1 LFLFCLTSF
10 FFFHQGL
17 FAAFKVADFSAITR
31 DDTASAAAA
40 AAEQRRKAAAAHE
53 AALAAVQKR
62 EAEDKELADDTGF
75 WARLIPESERQVDE
89 PEEKEDAAANAFGIV
104 PARKAARAVQNLNE
118 NRLAQSRISSSSST
132 ANAAA
137 KQAAAAAA
145 AAAAEKALSR
155 EDRVARETLSARDVR
170 VLLRGIM
177 RFGFDEEN
185 PPRLEDIIVQGK
197 LQNKDRQTVLQ
208 AGVAVLRMA
217 RKVVADPPSAP
228 PPDEAN
234 ASTAAT
240 TEAAKK
246 TPKFD
251 PMRFDFRG
259 ESVNA
264 QQLVARIDGLAE
276 LRKRLVALGD
286 NARSFRLP
294 VTVKAPQNGWE
305 VGWSPADD
313 AMLLIGVFK
322 YGVGAWQ
329 QIRDEPQLRLTGKIQ
344 QNASA
349 AAADAAEGD
358 GAAAAAP
365 TKETAE
371 SADPSKPG
379 AAASHL
385 SRRVD
390 TLLRE
395 LCRAASASN
404 GTTTAAASSSSTA
417 ATSGGAKAPPKR
429 KAPLPGGSAAA
440 AKSDSSQPKSKS
452 AKTAAKKSAS
462 SASLIGEPIVSLND
476 NEVDNE
482 LYERAR
488 GYMSAVKEQL
498 KKMAALPSRSDL
510 GADEKRQRTKTYMLA
525 VGAHIETVVE
535 EKRAGGAF
543 SVARLQLL
551 RRHMWFYAAKYTTT
565 DSAKLEAAYRM
576 LQVVAQKAAK
586 Q

>member
-1 LFLFCLTSF
+1 L
-10 FFFHQGL
+10 QGL

-62 EAEDKELADDTGF
+62 EVEDKELADDSGF
-75 WARLIPESERQVDE
+75 WARLIPESERFVE
-89 PEEKEDAAANAFGIV
+89 VPEEKDDAAASAFGIV

-118 NRLAQSRISSSSST
+118 NRLAQSRSST
-132 ANAAA
+132 THGNASATA
-137 KQAAAAAA
+137 EKAAAA
-145 AAAAEKALSR
+145 AAAAEKAMSR
-155 EDRVARETLSARDVR
+155 EDRVARETLNARDVR

-177 RFGFDEEN
+177 RFGWHDDEN
-185 PPRLEDIIVQGK
+185 PPRFDDIVVQGK

-208 AGVAVLRMA
+208 AGSAVVRKA

-228 PPDEAN
+228 PADEAN
-234 ASTAAT
+234 ASTAAAGDA
-240 TEAAKK
+240 AAKK

-264 QQLVARIDGLAE
+264 QQLVARIDGLTE

-294 VTVKAPQNGWE
+294 VTVKAPPNGWE
-305 VGWSPADD
+305 VGWSPVDD

-329 QIRDEPQLRLTGKIQ
+329 QIRDEPQLRLTAKIQ

-349 AAADAAEGD
+349 AAGDAGADGKEAAE
-358 GAAAAAP
+358 
-365 TKETAE
+365 TA
-371 SADPSKPG
+371 ADPSKPG

-395 LCRAASASN
+395 LCRAAGVTSN
-404 GTTTAAASSSSTA
+404 GASTSTPTAAATSS
-417 ATSGGAKAPPKR
+417 GASKAPPKR
-429 KAPLPGGSAAA
+429 KAPPPGGSAAGA
-440 AKSDSSQPKSKS
+440 GGGAGGGAKSDAPKSKS
-452 AKTAAKKSAS
+452 AKTASKKSAS
-462 SASLIGEPIVSLND
+462 GAATLVGEPIVSLTE
-476 NEVDNE
+476 NEVENE

-488 GYMSAVKEQL
+488 GYMATVKDTL
-498 KKMAALPSRSDL
+498 KRMSVLPSRGDL
-510 GADEKRQRTKTYMLA
+510 NADEKRSRTRQYMLE
-525 VGAHIETVVE
+525 VGAHIESVVE
-535 EKRAGGAF
+535 EKRTGGAF

-551 RRHMWFYAAKYTTT
+551 RRHMWFYAASFTTT
-565 DSAKLEAAYRM
+565 DSAQFEAAYRM
-576 LQVVAQKAAK
+576 LQVVAQK
-586 Q
+586 QQQQQQQQQH

>member
-1 LFLFCLTSF
+1 
-10 FFFHQGL
+10 
-17 FAAFKVADFSAITR
+17 VADFSAITR

-62 EAEDKELADDTGF
+62 EAEDKELADDSGF
-75 WARLIPESERQVDE
+75 WARLIPESERFVEE
-89 PEEKEDAAANAFGIV
+89 PEEKDDAAASAFGIV

-118 NRLAQSRISSSSST
+118 NRLAQSRSSSSH
-132 ANAAA
+132 
-137 KQAAAAAA
+137 AAAATTAA
-145 AAAAEKALSR
+145 TAADKAAAEKTLSR

-177 RFGFDEEN
+177 RFGWHDDES
-185 PPRLEDIIVQGK
+185 PPRLDDIIVQGK

-208 AGVAVLRMA
+208 AGSAVVRKA
-217 RKVVADPPSAP
+217 RKVVAEPPSAP
-228 PPDEAN
+228 PADEAN
-234 ASTAAT
+234 ASTAGDA
-240 TEAAKK
+240 AAKK

-294 VTVKAPQNGWE
+294 VTVKAPPNGWE

-329 QIRDEPQLRLTGKIQ
+329 QIRDEPQLRLTAKIQ
-344 QNASA
+344 QSASA
-349 AAADAAEGD
+349 AAGDAGADGKEAAE
-358 GAAAAAP
+358 
-365 TKETAE
+365 TA
-371 SADPSKPG
+371 ADPSKPG

-395 LCRAASASN
+395 LCRAAGVASN
-404 GTTTAAASSSSTA
+404 GAASTP
-417 ATSGGAKAPPKR
+417 TSAGAPRAPPKR
-429 KAPLPGGSAAA
+429 KAPPPSGGGAAGGGGNGKA
-440 AKSDSSQPKSKS
+440 DAPKSKS
-452 AKTAAKKSAS
+452 AKTS
-462 SASLIGEPIVSLND
+462 SASKKSGAAATLVGEPIVSLTD
-476 NEVDNE
+476 SEVDNE

-488 GYMSAVKEQL
+488 GYMAAVKEQL
-498 KKMAALPSRSDL
+498 KRMAALPAREDL
-510 GADEKRQRTKTYMLA
+510 SADEKRNRTKQYMLA

-576 LQVVAQKAAK
+576 LQVVAQKAA
-586 Q
+586 QQQ